1 MGEKR
6 LLYVRKWVGVI
17 LSRWVC
23 EDDELSLSI
32 EVRAMASCSIPA
44 DGAKMFWFVF
54 GLPQNITRASL

>member
-1 MGEKR
+1 M
-6 LLYVRKWVGVI
+6 GVI

-32 EVRAMASCSIPA
+32 EVRTMASCSITA
-44 DGAKMFWFVF
+44 HGAKMFRFVF